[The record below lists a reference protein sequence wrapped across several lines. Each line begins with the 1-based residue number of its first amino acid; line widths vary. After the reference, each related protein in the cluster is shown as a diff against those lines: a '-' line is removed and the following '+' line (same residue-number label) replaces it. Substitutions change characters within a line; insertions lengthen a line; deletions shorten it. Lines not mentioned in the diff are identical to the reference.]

1 MESKVMK
8 KSLLFFAAVAALSL
22 LASCAREDYAPAGSD
37 NAAGNVQTLT
47 ACFAPGE
54 TKTAFVGGTYMWK
67 TNDNIVVRSSNA
79 NGYSTFKYTGGDT
92 NGEAIF
98 TNTSEDVITYGQNSF
113 AIYPAKTSGSGD
125 SAYPKEEGGSLK
137 PVLKDTYTWFDGN
150 VEAPML
156 ARVES
161 GTPLEFK
168 HLGGC
173 LKVTYK
179 NVPPKAT
186 KIMVYAPVVDADLLA
201 AGKVSYK
208 IHSIMNQT
216 YNWTTAGGGFDLDPA
231 NVPYVKAYDHS
242 GDYKITVNISA
253 ATAAQRTS
261 DDGITAYIPLPVGP
275 VEVDSKNVYPQLKIW
290 LAFAD
295 GTEVPGSLRTATNVQ
310 IERAHIKP
318 MPAISLTKY
327 SVEVVAGTDNT
338 NGDTDATGSSARLKQ
353 VRGLEWLDS
362 DNLLLTQSNGAD
374 NSTRN
379 LRKYNKTTN
388 DVSTVVNLALVANNN
403 NAIWQGELHGGLFYV
418 INKGLNKVY
427 TWNTSTNTVTD
438 AVTIGNSPMCI
449 RFNGDDA
456 YVVSRNESKV
466 YKLEGGLTGTKT
478 TFFDFSTLN
487 LGSTDGQ
494 TNWPVSLCFDADGN
508 ALVTVG
514 CSKGGSPSAYMIYV
528 IDSAGNVVN
537 TIGKGGTVAGS
548 FAAMVDGAKD
558 KATFSANMNGLRLGP
573 DGAIYLAERG
583 AIRRITHSA
592 ADYSDAVVTTIL
604 GGGSSYITAVG
615 ATAALDWNNG
625 GQDII
630 FDPSDSKVFYYTDM
644 RYTLKK
650 VTIE

>member
-1 MESKVMK
+1 MK
-8 KSLLFFAAVAALSL
+8 QSLLFFAAVAALSL

-37 NAAGNVQTLT
+37 NAACNVQTLT

-79 NGYSTFKYTGGDT
+79 NGYSTFKYTGDDT

-216 YNWTTAGGGFDLDPA
+216 YNWTTAGGGFDP
-231 NVPYVKAYDHS
+231 VEIPYVKAYDHS
-242 GDYKITVNISA
+242 GTYELTVNISS

-275 VEVDSKNVYPQLKIW
+275 VEADSKNVYPQLKIW

-327 SVEVVAGTDNT
+327 TTETIISGLARTPHDIIRLSDDEFVVTGEQYHVYFLDVNAKTATQSAVNGESKYPAYPYGVCYAGGDLYIANKVGSSQNGIYKYDMTTKIYSIIASGYNQPMQIKEHNGSVYLLCRGDGSAAGKIYVFPSGVPGAVASEVYADFSGIASTGYAWPLSFAFDTDGSMVVAVSASSGTPSECFKLYKVASK
-338 NGDTDATGSSARLKQ
+338 GATPVALFGSGTKPGNYAAMADGASAAASFAPDIQDIEFDGSGNLYIADQYALRKL
-353 VRGLEWLDS
+353 VRGTLGLEDGTIVTVTESGVLPRVDGLALDS
-362 DNLLLTQSNGAD
+362 TYSHIYV
-374 NSTRN
+374 S
-379 LRKYNKTTN
+379 NKT
-388 DVSTVVNLALVANNN
+388 
-403 NAIWQGELHGGLFYV
+403 
-418 INKGLNKVY
+418 NK
-427 TWNTSTNTVTD
+427 
-438 AVTIGNSPMCI
+438 CI
-449 RFNGDDA
+449 
-456 YVVSRNESKV
+456 
-466 YKLEGGLTGTKT
+466 YK
-478 TFFDFSTLN
+478 
-487 LGSTDGQ
+487 
-494 TNWPVSLCFDADGN
+494 
-508 ALVTVG
+508 
-514 CSKGGSPSAYMIYV
+514 I
-528 IDSAGNVVN
+528 
-537 TIGKGGTVAGS
+537 
-548 FAAMVDGAKD
+548 
-558 KATFSANMNGLRLGP
+558 
-573 DGAIYLAERG
+573 
-583 AIRRITHSA
+583 
-592 ADYSDAVVTTIL
+592 
-604 GGGSSYITAVG
+604 
-615 ATAALDWNNG
+615 
-625 GQDII
+625 
-630 FDPSDSKVFYYTDM
+630 
-644 RYTLKK
+644 
-650 VTIE
+650 TIE

>member
-1 MESKVMK
+1 MEGKVMK
-8 KSLLFFAAVAALSL
+8 QSLLFFAAVAALSL

-37 NAAGNVQTLT
+37 NAACNVQTLT

-79 NGYSTFKYTGGDT
+79 NGYSTFKYTGDDT

-216 YNWTTAGGGFDLDPA
+216 YNWTTAGGGFDP
-231 NVPYVKAYDHS
+231 VEIPYVKAYDHS
-242 GDYKITVNISA
+242 GTYELTVNISS

-275 VEVDSKNVYPQLKIW
+275 VEADSKNVYPQLKIW

-327 SVEVVAGTDNT
+327 TTETIISGLARTPHDIIRLSDDEFVVTGEQYHVYFLDVNAKTATQSAVNGESKYPAYPYGVCYAGGDLYIANKVGSSQNGIYKYDMTTKIYSIIASGYNQPMQIKEHNGSVYLLCRGDGSAAGKIYVFPSGVPGAVASEVYADFSGIASTGYAWPLSFAFDTDGSMVVAVSASSGTPSECFKLYKVASK
-338 NGDTDATGSSARLKQ
+338 GATPVALFGSGTKPGNYAAMADGASAAASFAPDIQDIEFDGSGNLYIADQYALRKL
-353 VRGLEWLDS
+353 VRGTLGLEDGTIVTVTESGVLPRVDGLALDS
-362 DNLLLTQSNGAD
+362 TYSHIYV
-374 NSTRN
+374 S
-379 LRKYNKTTN
+379 NKT
-388 DVSTVVNLALVANNN
+388 
-403 NAIWQGELHGGLFYV
+403 
-418 INKGLNKVY
+418 NK
-427 TWNTSTNTVTD
+427 
-438 AVTIGNSPMCI
+438 CI
-449 RFNGDDA
+449 
-456 YVVSRNESKV
+456 
-466 YKLEGGLTGTKT
+466 YK
-478 TFFDFSTLN
+478 
-487 LGSTDGQ
+487 
-494 TNWPVSLCFDADGN
+494 
-508 ALVTVG
+508 
-514 CSKGGSPSAYMIYV
+514 I
-528 IDSAGNVVN
+528 
-537 TIGKGGTVAGS
+537 
-548 FAAMVDGAKD
+548 
-558 KATFSANMNGLRLGP
+558 
-573 DGAIYLAERG
+573 
-583 AIRRITHSA
+583 
-592 ADYSDAVVTTIL
+592 
-604 GGGSSYITAVG
+604 
-615 ATAALDWNNG
+615 
-625 GQDII
+625 
-630 FDPSDSKVFYYTDM
+630 
-644 RYTLKK
+644 
-650 VTIE
+650 TIE

>member
-1 MESKVMK
+1 MK

-79 NGYSTFKYTGGDT
+79 NGYSTFKYTGDDT
-92 NGEAIF
+92 NAEAIF
-98 TNTSEDVITYGQNSF
+98 ANTSEDVITYGQNSF

-216 YNWTTAGGGFDLDPA
+216 YNWTTAGGGFDP
-231 NVPYVKAYDHS
+231 VEIPYVKAYDHS
-242 GDYKITVNISA
+242 GTYELTVNISS

-275 VEVDSKNVYPQLKIW
+275 VEADSKNVYPQLKIW

-327 SVEVVAGTDNT
+327 TTETIISGLARTPHDIIRLSDDEFVVTGEQYHVYFLDVNAKTATQSAVNGESKYPAYPYGVCYAGGDLYIANKVGSSQNGIYKYDMTTKIYSIIASGYNQPMQIKEHNGSVYLLCRGDGSAAGKIYVFPSGVPGAVASEVYADFSGIASTGYAWPLSFAFDTDGSMVVAVSASSGTPSECFKLYKVASK
-338 NGDTDATGSSARLKQ
+338 GATPVALFGSGTKPGNYAAMADGASAAASFAPDILDIEFDGSGNLYIADQYALRKL
-353 VRGLEWLDS
+353 VRGTLGLEDGTIVTVTESGVLPRVDGLALDS
-362 DNLLLTQSNGAD
+362 TYS
-374 NSTRN
+374 
-379 LRKYNKTTN
+379 
-388 DVSTVVNLALVANNN
+388 
-403 NAIWQGELHGGLFYV
+403 H
-418 INKGLNKVY
+418 
-427 TWNTSTNTVTD
+427 
-438 AVTIGNSPMCI
+438 
-449 RFNGDDA
+449 
-456 YVVSRNESKV
+456 
-466 YKLEGGLTGTKT
+466 
-478 TFFDFSTLN
+478 
-487 LGSTDGQ
+487 
-494 TNWPVSLCFDADGN
+494 
-508 ALVTVG
+508 
-514 CSKGGSPSAYMIYV
+514 IYV
-528 IDSAGNVVN
+528 S
-537 TIGKGGTVAGS
+537 
-548 FAAMVDGAKD
+548 D
-558 KATFSANMNGLRLGP
+558 KTNKC
-573 DGAIYLAERG
+573 IYK
-583 AIRRITHSA
+583 I
-592 ADYSDAVVTTIL
+592 
-604 GGGSSYITAVG
+604 
-615 ATAALDWNNG
+615 
-625 GQDII
+625 
-630 FDPSDSKVFYYTDM
+630 
-644 RYTLKK
+644 
-650 VTIE
+650 TIE

>member
-1 MESKVMK
+1 MK
-8 KSLLFFAAVAALSL
+8 KSLLLSAAVAALSL

-37 NAAGNVQTLT
+37 NAAGNIQTLT

-79 NGYSTFKYTGGDT
+79 NGYSTFKYTGDDT

-208 IHSIMNQT
+208 IHSTMNQT
-216 YNWTTAGGGFDLDPA
+216 YNWTTAGGGFDP
-231 NVPYVKAYDHS
+231 VEIPYVKAYDHS
-242 GDYKITVNISA
+242 GTYELTVNISS

-275 VEVDSKNVYPQLKIW
+275 VEADSKNVYPQIKIW

-318 MPAISLTKY
+318 MNPIVLTKY
-327 SVEVVAGTDNT
+327 TTETIISGLARTPHDIIRLSDDEFVVTGEQYHVYFLDVNAKTATQSAVNGESKYPQYPYGVCYAGGDLYIANKVGTSGNGIYKYDMTTNIYSIIASGYNQPMQIKEHNGSVYLLCRGDGSAAGKIYVFPSGVPGAVASEVYADFSGIASTGYAWPLSFAFDTDGSMVVAVSASSGTPSECFKLYKVASK
-338 NGDTDATGSSARLKQ
+338 GATPVALFGSGTKPGNYAAMADGASATASFAPDIQDIEFDGSGNLYIADQYALRKL
-353 VRGLEWLDS
+353 VRGTLGLEDGTIVTVTESGVLPRVDGLALDS
-362 DNLLLTQSNGAD
+362 TYS
-374 NSTRN
+374 
-379 LRKYNKTTN
+379 
-388 DVSTVVNLALVANNN
+388 
-403 NAIWQGELHGGLFYV
+403 H
-418 INKGLNKVY
+418 
-427 TWNTSTNTVTD
+427 
-438 AVTIGNSPMCI
+438 
-449 RFNGDDA
+449 
-456 YVVSRNESKV
+456 
-466 YKLEGGLTGTKT
+466 
-478 TFFDFSTLN
+478 
-487 LGSTDGQ
+487 
-494 TNWPVSLCFDADGN
+494 
-508 ALVTVG
+508 
-514 CSKGGSPSAYMIYV
+514 IYV
-528 IDSAGNVVN
+528 S
-537 TIGKGGTVAGS
+537 
-548 FAAMVDGAKD
+548 D
-558 KATFSANMNGLRLGP
+558 KTNKC
-573 DGAIYLAERG
+573 IYK
-583 AIRRITHSA
+583 I
-592 ADYSDAVVTTIL
+592 
-604 GGGSSYITAVG
+604 
-615 ATAALDWNNG
+615 
-625 GQDII
+625 
-630 FDPSDSKVFYYTDM
+630 
-644 RYTLKK
+644 
-650 VTIE
+650 TIE

>member
-1 MESKVMK
+1 MEGKVMK

-47 ACFAPGE
+47 PCFAPGE
-54 TKTAFVGGTYMWK
+54 TKTEFVGGTYMWK

-79 NGYSTFKYTGGDT
+79 NGYSTFKYTGDDT

-216 YNWTTAGGGFDLDPA
+216 YNWTTAGGGFDPEEI
-231 NVPYVKAYDHS
+231 PYVKAYDHR
-242 GDYKITVNISA
+242 GTYELTVNISS

-261 DDGITAYIPLPVGP
+261 DEGITAYIPLPVGP
-275 VEVDSKNVYPQLKIW
+275 VEADSKNVYPQLKIW

-327 SVEVVAGTDNT
+327 TTETIISGLTRTPHDIIRLSDEEFVVTGEQYHVYFLDVNAKTATQSAVNVESKYPAYPYGVCYAGGDLYIANKVGSSQNGIYKYDMTTKIYSIIASGYNQPMQIKEHNGSVYLLCRGDGSAAGKIYVFPSGVPGAVTSEVYADFSGIASTGYAWPLSFAFDTDGSMVVAVSASSGTPSECFKLYKVASK
-338 NGDTDATGSSARLKQ
+338 GATPVALFGSGTKPGNYAAMADGASAAASFAPGIQDIEFDGSGNLYIADQYALRKL
-353 VRGLEWLDS
+353 VRGTLGLEDGTIVTVTESEVLSSVDGLALDS
-362 DNLLLTQSNGAD
+362 TYS
-374 NSTRN
+374 
-379 LRKYNKTTN
+379 
-388 DVSTVVNLALVANNN
+388 
-403 NAIWQGELHGGLFYV
+403 H
-418 INKGLNKVY
+418 
-427 TWNTSTNTVTD
+427 
-438 AVTIGNSPMCI
+438 
-449 RFNGDDA
+449 
-456 YVVSRNESKV
+456 
-466 YKLEGGLTGTKT
+466 
-478 TFFDFSTLN
+478 
-487 LGSTDGQ
+487 
-494 TNWPVSLCFDADGN
+494 
-508 ALVTVG
+508 
-514 CSKGGSPSAYMIYV
+514 IYV
-528 IDSAGNVVN
+528 S
-537 TIGKGGTVAGS
+537 
-548 FAAMVDGAKD
+548 D
-558 KATFSANMNGLRLGP
+558 KNNKC
-573 DGAIYLAERG
+573 IYK
-583 AIRRITHSA
+583 I
-592 ADYSDAVVTTIL
+592 
-604 GGGSSYITAVG
+604 
-615 ATAALDWNNG
+615 
-625 GQDII
+625 
-630 FDPSDSKVFYYTDM
+630 
-644 RYTLKK
+644 
-650 VTIE
+650 TIE

>member
-1 MESKVMK
+1 MGLMEGKVMK

-22 LASCAREDYAPAGSD
+22 LASCAREDYAPTGSD

-54 TKTAFVGGTYMWK
+54 TKTFFDGSTFEWDA
-67 TNDNIVVRSSNA
+67 DDAILVRSDNSS
-79 NGYSTFKYTGGDT
+79 GYTVFNNVTGASSASVTF
-92 NGEAIF
+92 EAE
-98 TNTSEDVITYGQNSF
+98 TEDNITYGDESY
-113 AIYPAKTSGSGD
+113 AVYPNYVSDGCPKIDKGILKLCPKT
-125 SAYPKEEGGSLK
+125 
-137 PVLKDTYTWFDGN
+137 TYTWSEGT
-150 VEAPML
+150 VQAPMI
-156 ARVES
+156 AKVVS
-161 GTPLEFK
+161 GQDLQFT
-168 HLGGC
+168 HMGGL

-179 NVPPKAT
+179 NVPPKARYIKVT
-186 KIMVYAPVVDADLLA
+186 APIDATHY
-201 AGKVSYK
+201 YK
-208 IHSIMNQT
+208 ISQT
-216 YNWTTAGGGFDLDPA
+216 MGPGGIYGWEDGAGFTLEK
-231 NVPYVKAYDHS
+231 PYFKAYNNGKTNEYS
-242 GDYKITVNISA
+242 VKIDINS
-253 ATAAQRTS
+253 ATAAQRAS
-261 DDGITAYIPLPVGP
+261 DDGITAYVPLPVGP
-275 VEVDSKNVYPQLKIW
+275 TVVSEKNVYPTLKIC
-290 LAFAD
+290 LTFAD
-295 GTEVPGSLRTATNVQ
+295 GTEVPGSLRSASNVQ

-318 MPAISLTKY
+318 MEAISLTKY

-362 DNLLLTQSNGAD
+362 DNLLLTQSNGAN

-388 DVSTVVNLALVANNN
+388 DVSTVVNLALEDNKN

-418 INKGLNKVY
+418 INKGLNRVY
-427 TWNTSTNTVTD
+427 TWNPSSNAVTD
-438 AVTIGNSPMCI
+438 ALTIGSSPMCI
-449 RFNGDDA
+449 RFKGTDA
-456 YVVSRNESKV
+456 YVVSRNDSKV
-466 YKLEGGLTGTKT
+466 YKLEGGLTGIKT

-615 ATAALDWNNG
+615 ATAALDWSNG

>member
-1 MESKVMK
+1 MGLMEGKVMK
-8 KSLLFFAAVAALSL
+8 QSLLFFAAVAALSL

-37 NAAGNVQTLT
+37 NAACNVQTLT

-79 NGYSTFKYTGGDT
+79 NGYSTFKYTGDDT

-216 YNWTTAGGGFDLDPA
+216 YNWTTAGGGFDP
-231 NVPYVKAYDHS
+231 VEIPYVKAYDHS
-242 GDYKITVNISA
+242 GTYELTVNISS

-275 VEVDSKNVYPQLKIW
+275 VEADSKNVYPQLKIW

-327 SVEVVAGTDNT
+327 TTETIISGLARTPHDIIRLSDDEFVVTGEQYHVYFLDVNAKTATQSAVNGESKYPAYPYGVCYAGGDLYIANKVGSSQNGIYKYDMTTKIYSIIASGYNQPMQIKEHNGSVYLLCRGDGSAAGKIYVFPSGVPGAVASEVYADFSGIASTGYAWPLSFAFDTDGSMVVAVSASSGTPSECFKLYKVASK
-338 NGDTDATGSSARLKQ
+338 GATPVALFGSGTKPGNYAAMADGASAAASFAPDIQDIEFDGSGNLYIADQYALRKL
-353 VRGLEWLDS
+353 VRGTLGLEDGTIVTVTESGVLPRVDGLALDS
-362 DNLLLTQSNGAD
+362 TYSHIYV
-374 NSTRN
+374 S
-379 LRKYNKTTN
+379 NKT
-388 DVSTVVNLALVANNN
+388 
-403 NAIWQGELHGGLFYV
+403 
-418 INKGLNKVY
+418 NK
-427 TWNTSTNTVTD
+427 
-438 AVTIGNSPMCI
+438 CI
-449 RFNGDDA
+449 
-456 YVVSRNESKV
+456 
-466 YKLEGGLTGTKT
+466 YK
-478 TFFDFSTLN
+478 
-487 LGSTDGQ
+487 
-494 TNWPVSLCFDADGN
+494 
-508 ALVTVG
+508 
-514 CSKGGSPSAYMIYV
+514 I
-528 IDSAGNVVN
+528 
-537 TIGKGGTVAGS
+537 
-548 FAAMVDGAKD
+548 
-558 KATFSANMNGLRLGP
+558 
-573 DGAIYLAERG
+573 
-583 AIRRITHSA
+583 
-592 ADYSDAVVTTIL
+592 
-604 GGGSSYITAVG
+604 
-615 ATAALDWNNG
+615 
-625 GQDII
+625 
-630 FDPSDSKVFYYTDM
+630 
-644 RYTLKK
+644 
-650 VTIE
+650 TIE